1 MIAFVFQPKRGGK
14 KSRLWSARIRLDA
27 WAAPKTIPLKVSDKR
42 VATQKLQEHVR
53 ELEREAAG
61 LSTPRTAR
69 EAAQTP
75 IAGHLAA
82 FLKDVEARGRS
93 VATVRTYR
101 KVIDKACKRCGWERL
116 RDITPRSFTQ
126 WRALGEVGPKFA
138 NDVLGDVNAFL
149 NWLVAQRLLVDN
161 PLKEVERVTLKPG
174 RGYRR
179 ALTVDEVSQ
188 LLAAAPK
195 RRATLYL
202 VALYTGLRRA
212 ELLRITWGDIDLDG
226 TPPSIKV
233 PASITKNGKKA
244 TQVLR
249 PEVVIALRD
258 FKPDLAQPFEWA
270 FRGKV
275 PSIVCLKHDLA
286 AAGIPVV
293 DSAGRRFDFHAFRTT
308 FCSHLQASGVP
319 PRIAM
324 ELMRHSDIKLTMRV
338 YTDAAQLPLV
348 SELSRLPSF
357 SVTPPQ
363 AGGLHL
369 CSATPES
376 ESIAE
381 PRTTVCAKVN
391 STFVKG
397 LQQPIHP

>member
-1 MIAFVFQPKRGGK
+1 MISFVFQPKRAGV
-14 KSRLWSARIRLDA
+14 KSRLWSARIQLDGWPA
-27 WAAPKTIPLKVSDKR
+27 VKTIPLRVTDKR
-42 VATQKLQEHVR
+42 VAEQKLREHVR

-93 VATVRTYR
+93 AATVRTYR
-101 KVIDKACKRCGWERL
+101 KVIGKACKRCGWERL

-126 WRALGEVGPKFA
+126 WRSTGEVGPKFA

-161 PLKEVERVTLKPG
+161 PLKVVERVTIKPG

-179 ALTVDEVSQ
+179 ALTANEIGK
-188 LLAAAPK
+188 LLAVAPR
-195 RRATLYL
+195 RRATVYL
-202 VALYTGLRRA
+202 VALYTGLRRK
-212 ELLRITWGDIDLDG
+212 ELLQITWGDIDLDG
-226 TPPSIKV
+226 VPACIRA
-233 PASITKNGKKA
+233 PASITKNGNKA
-244 TQVLR
+244 TLVLR
-249 PEVVIALRD
+249 PEVVTALRA
-258 FKPDLAQPFEWA
+258 FMPDLTQPFELA
-270 FRGKV
+270 FKGKV
-275 PSIVCLKHDLA
+275 PSITCLKRDLA

-348 SELSRLPSF
+348 SELARLPAF
-357 SVTPPQ
+357 AVPVTPEGNNAQ
-363 AGGLHL
+363 RDAQGDAQTGGTDSHGGA
-369 CSATPES
+369 SAVS
-376 ESIAE
+376 
-381 PRTTVCAKVN
+381 VV
-391 STFVKG
+391 
-397 LQQPIHP
+397 L

>member
-1 MIAFVFQPKRGGK
+1 MIAFVFQPRRGGRK
-14 KSRLWSARIRLDA
+14 ARLWSARIRLDG

-93 VATVRTYR
+93 AATVRTYR
-101 KVIDKACKRCGWERL
+101 KVIGKACTRCGWERL

-179 ALTVDEVSQ
+179 SLTADEVGR
-188 LLAAAPK
+188 LLSVASK

-202 VALYTGLRRA
+202 IALYTGLRRT

-226 TPPSIKV
+226 VPPSIRV

-244 TQVLR
+244 TLVLR
-249 PEVVIALRD
+249 PEVVAALRA
-258 FKPDLAQPFEWA
+258 FRPDLTQPFEWA

-275 PSIVCLKHDLA
+275 PSVDSLKRDLA
-286 AAGIPVV
+286 LAGIPFK
-293 DSAGRRFDFHAFRTT
+293 DDAGRRFDFHAFRDTLCT
-308 FCSHLQASGVP
+308 HLQANGVP

-348 SELSRLPSF
+348 SELARLPSF
-357 SVTPPQ
+357 SVPVSPLENDAQ
-363 AGGLHL
+363 RDAQGGAQTGV
-369 CSATPES
+369 ATVR
-376 ESIAE
+376 AE
-381 PRTTVCAKVN
+381 T
-391 STFVKG
+391 
-397 LQQPIHP
+397 QPDAARV